1 MLLLIGVMIGNKD
14 EQYLRTYLSL
24 GIYLQWP
31 ELGWEID
38 ASQLYGAFSLSRSF
52 LSVDIPGMEG
62 VGEHTSFPNCQLLA
76 LCLTCVTR
84 ENECLPRPLPPSS

>member
-1 MLLLIGVMIGNKD
+1 MECDHLLIGAMIENKD

-31 ELGWEID
+31 ELGWETD

-62 VGEHTSFPNCQLLA
+62 VGEHAYFISKLPAPGIVSDMCY
-76 LCLTCVTR
+76 TR
-84 ENECLPRPLPPSS
+84 K